1 MRLEFF
7 WTSFRELDWKMPIFV
22 RGSAKRPQT
31 HGLQLYGGPL
41 FHELRDRG
49 DHVFTALPM
58 ALSSRQVAQQK
69 RQDQQAQR
77 VTQQVGFYDGSTMVV
92 STARHLR
99 RMLFNV
105 GFGLRHRRSGP
116 TSRRWRRRP
125 APPRST

>member
-1 MRLEFF
+1 M
-7 WTSFRELDWKMPIFV
+7 
-22 RGSAKRPQT
+22 RGSAARRPQT
-31 HGLQLYGGPL
+31 HGLQLYGGQL

-77 VTQQVGFYDGSTMVV
+77 VKQQVGSYDGSTMAM

-99 RMLFNV
+99 GVLINV
-105 GFGLRHRRSGP
+105 GFGLRHRRSRP
-116 TSRRWRRRP
+116 TSRPRRRRP